1 MHRVGRWFDRG
12 RSSLNASTQSL
23 DSLEESQN
31 LEAAMRA
38 VELIMDDDI
47 KGAEKGLA
55 EGNSSFHKL
64 AKGTLAFM
72 KAALGFEQEFMKEA
86 SEMLYEAESSASA
99 SHSKA
104 QHDSRSFNSTIYDK
118 GTEFVLCQAEAQ
130 IMSAVVGVLNESLTE
145 SIRGFYKLRK
155 AYITLDSIVQ
165 MEANFMKKR
174 PASSSSRDQS
184 TESLPSSYSG
194 KSERSTLERS
204 EATAPQSVQP
214 AHPSALRHAE
224 TADATEKEDS
234 DDEFHEVDDS
244 NVVTEGYN
252 GHLETDVEDD
262 ARTELDIKIEQMNL
276 SHPSSELQSEGIL
289 RKSTTISSGLLTEG
303 PESDVFS
310 NPLDVFIHSG
320 TNLMS
325 GLLNL
330 LISIIPPAFSKL
342 LYIVGFRGD
351 RERGIRML
359 WQASR
364 FSNVNGG
371 MASLIL
377 FGWYN
382 GIVGF
387 CDIVSDTDPSIPD
400 DVEGYP
406 AKRLENL
413 LVEMRRRYPNSHLW
427 IVEEARTEASKRNLD
442 EALSILARPGKSQLK
457 QIEALHMFE
466 KSLSAMHAHKYQL
479 CADSMLACVD
489 LNAWSRALYYYI
501 AASAHLGLYRYDKS
515 LSAKDKEKHAKLA
528 EELFKTA
535 PTKVGRKKMMGRQ
548 LPFDLFVVR
557 KISKWEE
564 RAARWG
570 CSFVDAVGVSPLD
583 EMIFFWNGFKK
594 MNEAQLQDSLDNLA
608 WSETRSQWEKE
619 DTDEYAILDVLRA
632 VILRNMRR
640 HDESQEVLKK
650 KLVHQTAY
658 EFKGGNK
665 DDWMAPTAHYE
676 MAVNLWMQ
684 RTGYVLQHGSKF
696 TRDPSEQMP
705 VVDLKHDAKLVQE
718 VKGYLEKAKGWEKYE
733 LDARLGMKITAAL
746 AAVRRWEQKN
756 AVALK

>member
-12 RSSLNASTQSL
+12 KSSLNASTQSL

-31 LEAAMRA
+31 LEAALRA

-118 GTEFVLCQAEAQ
+118 GTEFILCQAESQ

-165 MEANFMKKR
+165 MEASFSKRR
-174 PASSSSRDQS
+174 PARSLSSSRNQS
-184 TESLPSSYSG
+184 MENLPSSDGLSPP
-194 KSERSTLERS
+194 ERVDAL
-204 EATAPQSVQP
+204 PQHSVQP
-214 AHPSALRHAE
+214 AHPSALRNAE
-224 TADATEKEDS
+224 NADAMEKEES
-234 DDEFHEVDDS
+234 DDEFHEVDDR
-244 NVVTEGYN
+244 NEVTESYT
-252 GHLETDVEDD
+252 GHLDTDVEDD
-262 ARTELDIKIEQMNL
+262 ARTELDIRIERMNL
-276 SHPSSELQSEGIL
+276 THGSSGLQPEGML
-289 RKSTTISSGLLTEG
+289 RRSTTISSGLLTEG
-303 PESDVFS
+303 PESEVFS

-364 FSNVNGG
+364 FSNVNGA
-371 MASLIL
+371 MAGLIL

-382 GIVGF
+382 GIIGF
-387 CDIVSDTDPSIPD
+387 CDIISDTDPSKPE

-406 AKRLENL
+406 AKRLEGL
-413 LVEMRRRYPNSHLW
+413 LLEMRRRYPNSHLW

-442 EALSILARPGKSQLK
+442 NALSILAQPGKSQLK

-479 CADSMLACVD
+479 CADSMLTCVD

-501 AASAHLGLYRYDKS
+501 AASSHLSLYRYDKS

-528 EELFKTA
+528 EELFKAA
-535 PTKVGRKKMMGRQ
+535 PTKVGKKKMMGRQ
-548 LPFDLFVVR
+548 LPFDLFVAR

-564 RAARWG
+564 RATRWG
-570 CSFVDAVGVSPLD
+570 CSFLGAIGVSPLD
-583 EMIFFWNGFKK
+583 EMIFLWNGFKK
-594 MNEAQLQDSLDNLA
+594 MNQAQLEDCLGNLA
-608 WSETRSQWEKE
+608 WSETTPNWDKE
-619 DTDEYAILDVLRA
+619 DVDEYAILDILKAVVLRSLRLHEDSKA
-632 VILRNMRR
+632 VL
-640 HDESQEVLKK
+640 SK
-650 KLVHQTAY
+650 KLLHQGAH
-658 EFKGGNK
+658 EFKGVNK
-665 DDWMAPTAHYE
+665 DDWMAPTAHHE
-676 MAVNLWMQ
+676 MAVNFWMQ
-684 RTGYVLQHGSKF
+684 RTGYTQQHGTRF
-696 TRDPSEQMP
+696 IRDPAEQLP
-705 VVDLKHDAKLVQE
+705 PVDLKHDAKLVQE
-718 VKGYLEKAKGWEKYE
+718 VKVHLEKAKSWEKYE

-746 AAVRRWEQKN
+746 AAVKRWEQRH
-756 AVALK
+756 APALR